1 MKYVFEI
8 STKPWTEAATGGTL
22 SKKLILN
29 ILQYLPENISVGT
42 SFNQVGGLWACN
54 YIKNRLEDR
63 CFPLNIAKFLL

>member
-29 ILQYLPENISVGT
+29 ILQYSPENTSVGI
-42 SFNQVGGLWACN
+42 SF
-54 YIKNRLEDR
+54 
-63 CFPLNIAKFLL
+63 